1 MKKNWK
7 TRLFAGALACM
18 LVLPLT
24 GCSGTKATDL
34 TDGYAKSSEA
44 DTDVKGTEDT
54 TLGPIVSCEYNHE
67 ITMDF
72 TVRLLQNTL
81 KGNATKGN
89 EQENT
94 LLSPISILAALAMTA
109 NGAKGET
116 LAQMEKV
123 FGVSMEALN
132 PEMSAYITSSKEIE
146 ELEINIA
153 NSIWFK
159 DVKSLSVKEDFI
171 QKNVNYYEADIYAA
185 PFDDSTVDDIN
196 NWVKKNTNGMIPS
209 ILNQISQD
217 AVMYLINAVAFDAK
231 WQEQYHEYSIRENTF
246 TKEDGTWS
254 TVDFMYSEEYNYLES
269 EDATGF
275 MKPYKGGDYA
285 FVALLPNEGIT
296 VEEYVATLDGESLYQ
311 MLQSVQKTSVNT
323 SIPKFETEYDIELS
337 DVLVEMGMVDAFV
350 SASADLSGMA
360 TSDLGNLYINRV
372 LHKTYICLDENGTKA
387 GAATSVGVNCESAL
401 ADEPKQVYLNRPF
414 VYMILDTETYKPLFI
429 GTMMDVEE

>member
-44 DTDVKGTEDT
+44 DTDVKGTADT

-67 ITMDF
+67 ITIDF

-337 DVLVEMGMVDAFV
+337 DVLVEMGMVDAFA

-387 GAATSVGVNCESAL
+387 GAATSVEVECESAL